1 MQRNRTA
8 VVLALSGLLVAGL
21 AACSSDS
28 SSGSSTT
35 PSVGSSA
42 MMTGSATDVA
52 FAQSMIP
59 HHQQAVEMAD
69 LALAP
74 QADASPQV
82 KQLAEQIKAAQDPEI
97 QQMTGWLQGWGAP
110 TAMPGASS
118 APGMQGMDHSGHD
131 MGGMSVSGMMTDEQ
145 MQALRAASGQEFD
158 DMWLQMMIEH
168 HQGAIAMAE
177 QVKGAAGDPQ
187 VAALADQI
195 IAAQQQ
201 EIATMQESL
210 AAGGQ

>member
-1 MQRNRTA
+1 M
-8 VVLALSGLLVAGL
+8 
-21 AACSSDS
+21 
-28 SSGSSTT
+28 
-35 PSVGSSA
+35 
-42 MMTGSATDVA
+42 
-52 FAQSMIP
+52 
-59 HHQQAVEMAD
+59 
-69 LALAP
+69 
-74 QADASPQV
+74 

-118 APGMQGMDHSGHD
+118 ASGMQGMDHSGHD
-131 MGGMSVSGMMTDEQ
+131 MGGMSIAGMMTDEQ
-145 MQALRAASGQEFD
+145 MQALREASGQEFD

-177 QVKGAAGDPQ
+177 QVKGSSGDPE
-187 VAALADQI
+187 VTTLADQI

-210 AAGGQ
+210 ASGGQ